1 MDSLG
6 VEKHFAEKSL
16 TYALVLYMPAN
27 VIGTILF
34 TVFAAVRYD
43 VGISVRWV
51 VYAVVLSIVLF
62 IATPPVPGAN
72 LLAYIMI
79 FEQLGIPSAAFID
92 AVVFEIL
99 FGIFAG
105 AINRVLDELDLVLQ
119 ADRIGL
125 LDREMLKR

>member
-1 MDSLG
+1 MDALG